1 MNYVWLKEPGEVD
14 RWIADL
20 DEAEM
25 EKSIGEAAKSLKVCH
40 ALMTLLSV
48 VCDCRGNKSSELL
61 KKPNQIPTRR
71 KTRRL

>member
-25 EKSIGEAAKSLKVCH
+25 EKSIGEAAKSLKVSMSCP
-40 ALMTLLSV
+40 LFF
-48 VCDCRGNKSSELL
+48 
-61 KKPNQIPTRR
+61 
-71 KTRRL
+71 